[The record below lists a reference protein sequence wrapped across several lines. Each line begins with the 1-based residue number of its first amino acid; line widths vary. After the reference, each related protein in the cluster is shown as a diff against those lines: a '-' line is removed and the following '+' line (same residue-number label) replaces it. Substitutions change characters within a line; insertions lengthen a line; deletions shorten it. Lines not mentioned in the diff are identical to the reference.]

1 MLTKSKA
8 FKMYPLQFLIAQKSN
23 GWVKLKNIVYCMFIE
38 DPSGFDR
45 PHPTHPATPACTCS
59 LRNRRRRTCR
69 RRRRR
74 KGEGEGKGKR
84 KGEGEE
90 EGEGKAKGKGEG
102 EGKYL
107 KSNRS

>member
-1 MLTKSKA
+1 MSDCNTVPRSLMAPGKQGPA
-8 FKMYPLQFLIAQKSN
+8 DIYN
-23 GWVKLKNIVYCMFIE
+23 IE

-59 LRNRRRRTCR
+59 LRNRRRRKCR

-74 KGEGEGKGKR
+74 KGEGEGEGKEKG

-90 EGEGKAKGKGEG
+90 EGEEKGKGKGEG
-102 EGKYL
+102 EGKFL